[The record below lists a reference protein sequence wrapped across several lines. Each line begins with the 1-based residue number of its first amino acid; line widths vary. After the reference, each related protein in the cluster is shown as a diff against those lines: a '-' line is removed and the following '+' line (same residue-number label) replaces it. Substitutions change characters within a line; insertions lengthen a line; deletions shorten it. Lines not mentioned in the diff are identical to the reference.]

1 MPTTAGSWAR
11 SETFW
16 RDHDPS
22 VSTSLSVTD
31 SAASPPT
38 RPARRSRGRLPR
50 RWIRWLLV
58 AAAVLVVSTV
68 VVVATGMRPDYDGFG
83 WLVWGRQVLHWNLNT
98 DGAPSWKPLTFVFT
112 LPYALAGTAQL
123 WLWMVTSVAGAVGG
137 CVFAAR
143 IAFRLAGSSPDRR
156 YAPYVAGAF
165 AGVCL
170 LGIDTYSHLVLIA
183 NSDPLIVTLCLGAI
197 DSHLSRRPRLAFAFL
212 VGASLGRP
220 EAWVFT
226 GLYALWAWR
235 AVPRSRWLLVAG
247 LLLIPAFWFTIPALT
262 SHSWFIAGNLALGQ
276 KTVIHG
282 NKILGVISRFRSL
295 YGLPMQLAALLGIG
309 LAAARRDRVTLA
321 IAGAGV
327 LWVVIEIAFAYH
339 GWSAVSRYL
348 IEPAGVMVVIAG
360 AAVGRVLADAR
371 SARLLRWAGPVL
383 VLVLVAALVP
393 TVRHRADDTRVA
405 LDNAHKHEKQ
415 VDRLRAVVDKIGG
428 PDKVK
433 SCGQPVS
440 LLGFQSTL
448 AWVVGLN
455 VGDIGYRPG
464 KAIGQ
469 GEDIVLFKPHEEGWQ
484 VRPYNLAAT
493 QKGRCGALKTD
504 SSMG

>member
-1 MPTTAGSWAR
+1 M
-11 SETFW
+11 F
-16 RDHDPS
+16 
-22 VSTSLSVTD
+22 VS
-31 SAASPPT
+31 
-38 RPARRSRGRLPR
+38 
-50 RWIRWLLV
+50 
-58 AAAVLVVSTV
+58 AAVLAASVLFVVIV
-68 VVVATGMRPDYDGFG
+68 GMRPSYDPYG

-98 DGAPSWKPLTFVFT
+98 DGAPSWKPLTFLFT
-112 LPYALAGTAQL
+112 LPYALFGRAAL
-123 WLWMVTSVAGAVGG
+123 WLWMVTSVAGTLAGA
-137 CVFAAR
+137 VFAAR
-143 IAFRLAGSSPDRR
+143 IAYRLTRAGGVPATRR

-165 AGVCL
+165 AGIGL
-170 LGIDTYSHLVLIA
+170 LGMQTYPHLILIA
-183 NSDPLIVTLCLGAI
+183 NSDQLNVALCLAAI
-197 DSHLSRRPRLAFAFL
+197 DAHLSRRPRLAFAM
-212 VGASLGRP
+212 VVAAALGRP
-220 EAWVFT
+220 EVWPFVV
-226 GLYALWAWR
+226 LYAGWLWFRVPGARSWALLGL
-235 AVPRSRWLLVAG
+235 AV
-247 LLLIPAFWFTIPALT
+247 IPVTWFSVPALT
-262 SHSWFIAGNLALGQ
+262 SKSIFHAGDLALNQ
-276 KTVIHG
+276 VTVIHG
-282 NKILGVISRFRSL
+282 NKVIGVIQRWRSL
-295 YGLPMQLAALLGIG
+295 YELPMQLTSALGVVLAAVRRDLQTLG
-309 LAAARRDRVTLA
+309 LAGAA
-321 IAGAGV
+321 V
-327 LWVVIEIAFAYH
+327 LWVVIEVGFAYH

-360 AAVGRVLADAR
+360 GAVGRVLADSR

-455 VGDIGYRPG
+455 VGNIGYRPG